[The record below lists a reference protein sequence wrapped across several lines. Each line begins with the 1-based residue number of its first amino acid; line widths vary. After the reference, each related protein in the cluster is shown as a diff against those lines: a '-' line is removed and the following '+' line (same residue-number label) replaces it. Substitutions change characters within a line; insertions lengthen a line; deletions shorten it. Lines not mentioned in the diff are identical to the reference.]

1 MKQYCLAVI
10 IILGGN
16 SLLFAQTI
24 DQIPEFDNENYSGD
38 VSELF
43 GDSAWFGRYHPHFG
57 YSYEAGDTIGR
68 VGGLSSFEG
77 FLPLFEGYD
86 SNWLAFLDA
95 RLLLDDENHNLGSN
109 IGIGARQYLPEYQ
122 RTIGGYIYYDTRD
135 TGYANFGQVSGGIET
150 LGDLWDARLNWYI
163 PTGTRRKLLRTTHDP
178 TGTYTFIGHHLFG
191 GTFTRF
197 YQAAMTG
204 VDMEAGRKIYSGP
217 NTDVRAFAGWYHFQ
231 TNGTPQAWGW
241 KSRVEGRISDVV
253 ALNLSIQ
260 NDRVFDTTVN
270 FAVSFQWPSITGL
283 RNGPRSNLP
292 ARDRLGEAPERL
304 RNIVVTNQEIQDP
317 NGGLLIDPSTGLP
330 YFFMHVETGGSG
342 DGTFED
348 PFGTLA
354 AAFADTR
361 TQQGNVVVYD
371 HRNAAEAGNFTL
383 ATNTQVLSSGP
394 AQFITTQVGQV
405 QLPDSNT
412 GLTPQITGSFT
423 LNNRSVL
430 SGFDIITNGFDLSIS
445 ANGVGNIM
453 VSNNNI
459 THTGANAAVFLTN
472 LTGPATFSQTP
483 ILKSG
488 GTAVLITGSQNTADV
503 TFNNSSITN
512 TFGSGV
518 NISNSGGTIQ
528 FGQITTTGGL
538 SAVEITSSSANLT
551 IDELNTTNSTI
562 NSLKIN
568 NVTGS
573 VTLNGGTFNNNA
585 FSGVEITDSN
595 NITIRNTT
603 INSAGTNGISATNV
617 NNFDFSSNTIDDA
630 GSDGI
635 VIQNGSGNGTISG
648 NTIRS
653 ILTAFD
659 DAIDVEI
666 GGDATVDIDNN
677 IITSVLALAGTGIEV
692 STTAGNVTTRIRGNQ
707 ITSILNAFGDGIN
720 YTGNS
725 TGAMTTIITGNT
737 IQNTAG
743 VFGDGISV
751 MYNAGSAT
759 TTISQNTIDS
769 DDLVNLFGTGI
780 YLGLNTTGTTDTTI
794 NQNTISDDV
803 LAALFDD
810 GISLDIDRGTDHDVF
825 VTNNLIAQT
834 GGLFNDSIEVLLD
847 SGTASAARIQ
857 VNSNILFGA
866 GGGGTGLDVFVGSP
880 HLLCVEATGNTT
892 NTSLDFFAAVGGTIN
907 VEDLPNLSTNNNG
920 ATVNTAGGGTIQNI
934 ADCFP

>member
-77 FLPLFEGYD
+77 FLPLFEGYNSD
-86 SNWLAFLDA
+86 WLAFLDA

-150 LGDLWDARLNWYI
+150 LGDFWDARLNWYI

-231 TNGTPQAWGW
+231 ANGTPQAWGW
-241 KSRVEGRISDVV
+241 KSRIEGRISDVV

-430 SGFDIITNGFDLSIS
+430 SGFGITTTGAGSSIIS
-445 ANGVGNIM
+445 NGVGNLM
-453 VSNNNI
+453 VSNNTIN
-459 THTGANAAVFLTN
+459 HTGAGTAISLSN
-472 LTGPATFSQTP
+472 LTGPATFNQTP
-483 ILKSG
+483 LTKSG
-488 GTAVLITGSQNTADV
+488 GLGVLISGGNGDV
-503 TFNNSSITN
+503 TFTNSSNTN
-512 TFGSGV
+512 TNGDGIDIQ
-518 NISNSGGTIQ
+518 NAGGTIQ
-528 FGQITTTGGL
+528 FGQVTTTNGTTSVNVNNGTANITIDNL
-538 SAVEITSSSANLT
+538 SSTNAGADSVLINNLT
-551 IDELNTTNSTI
+551 
-562 NSLKIN
+562 
-568 NVTGS
+568 GS
-573 VTLNGGTFNNNA
+573 FTLNGGTLTN
-585 FSGVEITDSN
+585 SGATGVTATNSQ
-595 NITIRNTT
+595 NITIQNTT
-603 INSAGTNGISATNV
+603 IDTPTTEGIFAQNVTNFN
-617 NNFDFSSNTIDDA
+617 FSSNTIDDA
-630 GSDGI
+630 SIDGI
-635 VIQNGSGNGTISG
+635 AVLNGSGNGTISG

-666 GGDATVDIDNN
+666 GGDATVEIDNN

-725 TGAMTTIITGNT
+725 TGAMTTTITGNT

-751 MYNAGSAT
+751 IYNAGSAT

-847 SGTASAARIQ
+847 SGTVSAARIQ

>member
-10 IILGGN
+10 IFLGGN
-16 SLLFAQTI
+16 SLLFAQTT
-24 DQIPEFDNENYSGD
+24 DQIPEFENENYSGD

-68 VGGLSSFEG
+68 VGGLSSLEG
-77 FLPLFEGYD
+77 FLPLFEGENSD
-86 SNWLAFLDA
+86 WLAFLDA
-95 RLLLDDENHNLGSN
+95 RILLDDENHNLGSN

-163 PTGTRRKLLRTTHDP
+163 PTGTRRKLLRTAHDP
-178 TGTYTFIGHHLFG
+178 TGPYTFIGHHLFG

-231 TNGTPQAWGW
+231 ANGTPQAWGW

-253 ALNLSIQ
+253 ALNLSVQ
-260 NDRVFDTTVN
+260 NDRVFNTTVN
-270 FAVSFQWPSITGL
+270 FAVSFQWPSLTGL

-292 ARDRLGEAPERL
+292 ARDRLGESPERL
-304 RNIVVTNQEIQDP
+304 RSIVVTNQEIEDP
-317 NGGLLIDPSTGLP
+317 NGGVLIDPSTGMP
-330 YFFMHVETGGSG
+330 YFFMHVATGGNS

-348 PFGTLA
+348 PYATLA
-354 AAFADTR
+354 AAFADPR
-361 TQQGNVVVYD
+361 TQQGNVIVYD
-371 HRNAAEAGNFTL
+371 HRNAAETGNFTL

-430 SGFDIITNGFDLSIS
+430 SGFGITTTGAGSSIIS
-445 ANGVGNIM
+445 NGVGDLM
-453 VSNNNI
+453 VSNNTIN
-459 THTGANAAVFLTN
+459 HTGAGTAISLTN

-483 ILKSG
+483 LTKSG
-488 GTAVLITGSQNTADV
+488 GLGVLISGGNGNV
-503 TFNNSSITN
+503 TF
-512 TFGSGV
+512 
-518 NISNSGGTIQ
+518 
-528 FGQITTTGGL
+528 
-538 SAVEITSSSANLT
+538 
-551 IDELNTTNSTI
+551 TNSTI
-562 NSLKIN
+562 TNTNGNGIDIQNAGGTMQFGQVTTTNGSTSVNVNNSTANITIDNLSSTNASADSVFIN
-568 NVTGS
+568 NLTGS
-573 VTLNGGTFNNNA
+573 FALNGGTLTN
-585 FSGVEITDSN
+585 SGDTGVTATNSQ
-595 NITIRNTT
+595 NITIQNTT
-603 INSAGTNGISATNV
+603 IDTPAMEGILAQNVTNFN
-617 NNFDFSSNTIDDA
+617 FSSNTIDDA
-630 GSDGI
+630 GVDGI
-635 VIQNGSGNGTISG
+635 AVVNGSGNGTISG

-659 DAIDVEI
+659 DAIDVSI
-666 GGDATVDIDNN
+666 NGDATVDIDNN

-692 STTAGNVTTRIRGNQ
+692 STSGTSNVTTRIRGNQ

-720 YTGNS
+720 YTSNS
-725 TGAMTTIITGNT
+725 TGAMTTTITGNT

-751 MYNAGSAT
+751 IYNSGSAT

-769 DDLVNLFGTGI
+769 DDLVNLFGTGL

-810 GISLDIDRGTDHDVF
+810 GISLDIDRGTDHDIF

-857 VNSNILFGA
+857 VNNNIMFGA
-866 GGGGTGLDVFVGSP
+866 GGGGVGLDVLVGSP
-880 HLLCVEATGNTT
+880 HLLCVEATGNST